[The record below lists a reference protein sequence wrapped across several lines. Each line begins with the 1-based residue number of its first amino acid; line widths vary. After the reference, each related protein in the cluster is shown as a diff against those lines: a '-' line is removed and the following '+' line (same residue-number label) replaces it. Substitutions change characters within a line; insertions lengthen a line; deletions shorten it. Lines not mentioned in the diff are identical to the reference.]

1 MGFLYLCQYMQFSW
15 LYAINSDKFKSV
27 SVPIKTY
34 KMLEFLGKGKLV
46 DANLTI
52 SKTIEV
58 LANKEAKKY
67 GYKEK

>member
-1 MGFLYLCQYMQFSW
+1 M
-15 LYAINSDKFKSV
+15 SDPNKFKSV

-34 KMLEFLGKGKLV
+34 KMLEFLGRSKLI

-58 LANKEAKKY
+58 LATKEAKKY

>member
-1 MGFLYLCQYMQFSW
+1 M
-15 LYAINSDKFKSV
+15 ADPNKFKSV

-34 KMLEFLGKGKLV
+34 KMLEFFGKSKLI

-67 GYKEK
+67 VYKEK